1 MLGGRRVHNQ
11 LISILA
17 AVVLTIGLIAPPA
30 GAQQT
35 DPSVILFL
43 EAYRVLRDEAL
54 AQPTP
59 ETLVRGAEAG
69 LRTVLRDEG
78 QNPAQL
84 PALQLTG
91 DERTDLALI
100 LNHIEQVQA
109 IARARPV
116 SVIYG
121 AVAGMVAALRDQNS
135 VFYTP
140 DAFAQFNRT
149 FGREEFVG
157 IGIVLEDR
165 GGHPTI
171 TNVLENS
178 PASESGLRAGDII
191 LTVDG
196 TSTTGMSLDQVSQ
209 MIRGAEGTTV
219 TLGLQR
225 QGQAEP
231 VTVTLTRRRIT
242 QRVVTTRL
250 LPSGIGYLRLT
261 QFSPRSDELVAQGLQ
276 ALIEQ
281 GAKGLVLDL
290 RGNLGGLL
298 DASVNIASH
307 FLERGVVVT
316 LESGRGASTTY
327 VVRPRTPKFTGPLV
341 VLVDRGSA
349 SASEVVAGA
358 LQDAGIKLVG
368 TRTYGKATVQAIYSF
383 RDGSGMRVTISR
395 YLTPAGR
402 DIDGRGLTPDVEVS
416 TTGVPL
422 GSPDDAPLNR
432 AVSLLQ
438 QAALAP
444 ARTAP

>member
-1 MLGGRRVHNQ
+1 MLGGRRMRNH

-17 AVVLTIGLIAPPA
+17 AVVLTIGLMAPPA

-35 DPSVILFL
+35 DPGLILFL
-43 EAYRVLRDEAL
+43 EAYRILRDEAL

-78 QNPAQL
+78 QNPVQL

-91 DERTDLALI
+91 DERADLALI
-100 LNHIEQVQA
+100 LNRIEQVQA

-116 SVIYG
+116 SVIHG

-135 VFYTP
+135 VFYVP
-140 DAFAQFNRT
+140 DAFAQFNRN

-165 GGHPTI
+165 SGHPTI

-178 PASESGLRAGDII
+178 PASESGLRVGDII

-219 TLGLQR
+219 TLGIQR

-231 VTVTLTRRRIT
+231 VTVTLTRQRIT
-242 QRVVTTRL
+242 QRAVTTRL

-261 QFSPRSDELVAQGLQ
+261 QFSPRSDELVAQGLR
-276 ALIEQ
+276 ALVEQ
-281 GAKGLVLDL
+281 GAKGLVFDL

-307 FLERGVVVT
+307 FLDRGVVVT

-327 VVRPRTPKFTGPLV
+327 LVRPRTPKFAGPLV

-402 DIDGRGLTPDVEVS
+402 DIDGRGLAPDIEVS
-416 TTGVPL
+416 TAGVPL

>member
-1 MLGGRRVHNQ
+1 MRNH
-11 LISILA
+11 LISMLA
-17 AVVLTIGLIAPPA
+17 AVVLAVGVIAPPA

-35 DPSVILFL
+35 DPGVILFL
-43 EAYRVLRDEAL
+43 EAYRILRDEAL

-59 ETLVRGAEAG
+59 ETLLRGAEAG
-69 LRTVLRDEG
+69 LRGLLRDEG

-91 DERTDLALI
+91 DERADVALI
-100 LNHIEQVQA
+100 LTRIEQVQA
-109 IARARPV
+109 VARARPT
-116 SVIYG
+116 SVIH
-121 AVAGMVAALRDQNS
+121 AAIAGMVAALRDQNS
-135 VFYTP
+135 VFYAP
-140 DAFAQFNRT
+140 DAFAQFNRS

-171 TNVLENS
+171 TTVLENS
-178 PASESGLRAGDII
+178 PASEAGLRAGDII

-196 TSTTGMSLDQVSQ
+196 ASTTGVSLDQVSA

-242 QRVVTTRL
+242 QRAVTTRL

-261 QFSPRSDELVAQGLQ
+261 QFSPGSDELVAQGLA

-281 GAKGLVLDL
+281 GAKGLVFDL
-290 RGNLGGLL
+290 RGNLGGRL
-298 DASVNIASH
+298 DAAVNIASH
-307 FLERGVVVT
+307 FLDRGVVVT
-316 LESGRGASTTY
+316 LEAGRGASTTY
-327 VVRPRTPKFTGPLV
+327 LVRPRTPKFTGPLV

-402 DIDGRGLTPDVEVS
+402 DIDGRGLTPDIEVS
-416 TTGVPL
+416 TAGVPI

-432 AVSLLQ
+432 AVSLIQ
-438 QAALAP
+438 QSALAP
-444 ARTAP
+444 ARPAP